1 MSTEQDSLNEAF
13 AEGWNPLINM
23 FTGYSED
30 SAGAIFFPVTLT
42 AGSTLHFKSTVNV
55 GTSATVVVGN
65 EELTLV
71 DQIESSIA
79 ATENSNIIF
88 QFVGIGN
95 DLGSIQITGFES
107 GSVSLNDSSLY
118 FLSSDGVY
126 TFSPAATTFPVY
138 GETGNIVAAVSG
150 VFASDGSLYIGA
162 S

>member
-1 MSTEQDSLNEAF
+1 MSTEQDSLNDAF
-13 AEGWNPLINM
+13 AAGWNPLINM
-23 FTGYSED
+23 YTGYSED
-30 SAGAIFFPVTLT
+30 SVGAIFFPVTLT
-42 AGSTLHFKSTVNV
+42 AGSTLYFTSTVTV

-71 DQIESSIA
+71 DQTESSVTA
-79 ATENSNIIF
+79 AENLEITF
-88 QFVGIGN
+88 KFVGTGN
-95 DLGSIQITGFES
+95 NLGSIQVTGFES

-118 FLSSDGVY
+118 FLGSDGVY

-150 VFASDGSLYIGA
+150 IFASDGSLYIGA